1 MHVCFITI
9 CFYLQG
15 FNFFCCY
22 ACFYLNNSYF
32 FLLIFQL
39 CFCSLSPNFL
49 DLVLSNYLG
58 PIDCR
63 KIFIGGLARET
74 TIVQFIKHLE
84 IMEKT
89 VQVWHLERREPQ
101 WQHMKGISWL
111 WKLPLAGNRKCK
123 SILRFTASNFRFL
136 YLQTID
142 CLMIKERE

>member
-15 FNFFCCY
+15 FNFVCCY

-39 CFCSLSPNFL
+39 CFRSLSPNFL
-49 DLVLSNYLG
+49 DLFLSNYLG

-74 TIVQFIKHLE
+74 TIGECFLFVLCWFVFFLGLPMSIR
-84 IMEKT
+84 
-89 VQVWHLERREPQ
+89 VWHLERREPHVYWFKVEFLLQ
-101 WQHMKGISWL
+101 WQYMKGISWL
-111 WKLPLAGNRKCK
+111 WKLPLPRNRKCK
-123 SILRFTASNFRFL
+123 SILRFTA
-136 YLQTID
+136 
-142 CLMIKERE
+142 

>member
-1 MHVCFITI
+1 MHVCFGTI
-9 CFYLQG
+9 CLYLQC
-15 FNFFCCY
+15 FNFVCCY
-22 ACFYLNNSYF
+22 ACFLLNNSYF

-89 VQVWHLERREPQ
+89 VQVWHLEMREPQ
-101 WQHMKGISWL
+101 V
-111 WKLPLAGNRKCK
+111 
-123 SILRFTASNFRFL
+123 
-136 YLQTID
+136 Y
-142 CLMIKERE
+142 